1 MSATPAA
8 APSAELAAAP
18 ARQGRRPGVLSV
30 YRWELRKLRS
40 QKRTYIGIGAAMLLP
55 ILFTVV
61 LSTQKGGP
69 EDMPLAGSLRLS
81 GIVVVLVVLAFTS
94 RFAAQLLVSIVAA
107 DIVATESGGGT
118 LKLVLTRS
126 VSRRTLLT
134 GKLLAAWTYVLLV
147 LGAML
152 AAGLVSGIIAWGF
165 HPFVN
170 IDLMPIS
177 AGRALWLTVA
187 GFGLFAIPLCS
198 VAAFA
203 VFLSTVTRNTAA
215 SLGGT
220 MVFELVQEAVGGLVH
235 VKWLQ
240 RHLLS
245 HQFDVWQA
253 LFHSPTHWGVVVRA
267 LWVSAL
273 FAAVP
278 LAVAYIVFERR
289 DVTGE

>member
-8 APSAELAAAP
+8 AGTREAAA
-18 ARQGRRPGVLSV
+18 ARPGRRPGVLAV

-40 QKRTYIGIGAAMLLP
+40 QKRTYIGVGAAMLLP

-61 LSTQKGGP
+61 LSTQSGGP
-69 EDMPLAGSLRLS
+69 EDMPLAASLRIS
-81 GIVVVLVVLAFTS
+81 GVVVSLVVLAFAS
-94 RFAAQLLVSIVAA
+94 HFAAQLLVSIVAA
-107 DIVATESGGGT
+107 DIVATESSGGT

-134 GKLLAAWTYVLLV
+134 GKLLTAWTYVVLV
-147 LGAML
+147 LAAML
-152 AAGLVSGIIAWGF
+152 GAGLVSGIIAWGF

-177 AGRALWLTVA
+177 AGRALFLTVA
-187 GFGLFAIPLCS
+187 GFALFAIPLCAI
-198 VAAFA
+198 AAFA

-220 MVFELVQEAVGGLVH
+220 MVFELVQEAVGGLVN
-235 VKWLQ
+235 VPWLK

-245 HQFDVWQA
+245 RQFDVWEA
-253 LFHSPTHWGVVVRA
+253 VFHSPTHWGVIVRA
-267 LWVSAL
+267 LWVSAV

-278 LAVAYIVFERR
+278 LGLAYWVFGRR